1 MVKVAGV
8 IAFQQSAMQRIRK
21 YWLLI
26 TTYFEPSLGVGTSE
40 VAPAKVISKVAP
52 AKVISKVAPAA
63 EQDEYGEFYFRHTIL
78 DQLGRYFVIL
88 KRMKRGD
95 KDAYDLYSQL
105 GAYILPERKVE
116 GYECDV
122 LEPRWLELRPSF
134 GMVLHGSRS
143 QQVKIDKEKRFYVP
157 FAVYFNKYRSDRA
170 PTTVQPVNSGDV
182 YCCTVYWDTFHGSKK
197 NGMKRGAPTEFALN
211 VSPSGEVHILK
222 VLENK
227 NITIRGKKGK
237 GRGSTFTVPQRRWG
251 VPEFFEGWAKEH
263 GEDVRPFLAS
273 IFIETANAQ
282 IAASSSMIKVK
293 AYKGRLAAV
302 FSVNILRTPYFFKDR
317 DLYVNDRGKKKKIF
331 HIVKTHIRKTG
342 SVVRTHFRGMRE
354 FNWKGYRIRI
364 TVPGWHHVNTHDLN
378 IGSTDEEHVEDI
390 QDYIDTAVLG
400 KTLSGL
406 EEDSVGGF
414 RR

>member
-1 MVKVAGV
+1 MAEIAGV
-8 IAFQQSAMQRIRK
+8 VAFRGSAMQRIRK

-26 TTYFEPSLGVGTSE
+26 TTYFKPSPVRGTPE
-40 VAPAKVISKVAP
+40 VAPAKVISKV
-52 AKVISKVAPAA
+52 VPAA
-63 EQDEYGEFYFRHTIL
+63 EQDEHGEFYFRHTIL

-95 KDAYDLYSQL
+95 KEAYDLYSQL
-105 GAYILPERKVE
+105 GAYILPERTGK

-143 QQVKIDKEKRFYVP
+143 LQVKVDKEKKFYVP

-182 YCCTVYWDTFHGSKK
+182 YCCTVYWDTFHGSRD
-197 NGMKRGAPTEFALN
+197 GGAPTEFALN

-222 VLENK
+222 ILENK

-237 GRGSTFTVPQRRWG
+237 GRGSTFTIPQRRWG
-251 VPEFFEGWAKEH
+251 IPEFFEGWAKEH

-282 IAASSSMIKVK
+282 ITAANSMIKVK
-293 AYKGRLAAV
+293 AYKGRLAAI
-302 FSVNILRTPYFFKDR
+302 FSVNVLRTPYFFKDR
-317 DLYVNDRGKKKKIF
+317 DLCVNVRGKKKKIF
-331 HIVKTHIRKTG
+331 HIVRTHIRKTG

-354 FNWKGYRIRI
+354 FNWNGYKIRI
-364 TVPGWHHVNTHDLN
+364 TVPGWHHVNTHDLD
-378 IGSTDEEHVEDI
+378 IGATDGEYVEDI
-390 QDYIDTAVLG
+390 KDYMDSAALG

>member
-1 MVKVAGV
+1 MAEIAGV
-8 IAFQQSAMQRIRK
+8 VAFQGLAVQRLRK

-26 TTYFEPSLGVGTSE
+26 TTYFKPSPGGETSE
-40 VAPAKVISKVAP
+40 
-52 AKVISKVAPAA
+52 VAPAA

-78 DQLGRYFVIL
+78 DQLGRYFAIL

-95 KDAYDLYSQL
+95 KNAYDLYSQV
-105 GAYILPERKVE
+105 GAYILPERTNA
-116 GYECDV
+116 GYSRDA

-134 GMVLHGSRS
+134 GMVLYGSRS
-143 QQVKIDKEKRFYVP
+143 QEVKVDKEKKFYVP
-157 FAVYFNKYRSDRA
+157 FAVYFKKYLSDRA

-182 YCCTVYWDTFHGSKK
+182 YCCTVYWDTFHGS
-197 NGMKRGAPTEFALN
+197 MKGGAPTEFALN
-211 VSPSGEVHILK
+211 ISPSGEIHILK
-222 VLENK
+222 ILENK

-273 IFIETANAQ
+273 VFIETANAQ
-282 IAASSSMIKVK
+282 IAAANSMIKVK
-293 AYKGRLAAV
+293 AYKGRLAAI
-302 FSVNILRTPYFFKDR
+302 FSVNVLRTPYFFKDR
-317 DLYVNDRGKKKKIF
+317 DLCVNDRGKKKKIF

-354 FNWKGYRIRI
+354 FNWNGYKIRI
-364 TVPGWHHVNTHDLN
+364 TVPGWHHVNTHDLD

-390 QDYIDTAVLG
+390 KDYMDSAALG
-400 KTLSGL
+400 KTLNGI
-406 EEDSVGGF
+406 EKDGVGGF
-414 RR
+414 KPCAD

>member
-1 MVKVAGV
+1 MAEIAGV
-8 IAFQQSAMQRIRK
+8 VAFHGSAMQRIRK

-26 TTYFEPSLGVGTSE
+26 TTYFKPSPVGETSE
-40 VAPAKVISKVAP
+40 VAPAKVISKAAP
-52 AKVISKVAPAA
+52 AKVISKAAPAE

-78 DQLGRYFVIL
+78 NQLGRYFVIL

-95 KDAYDLYSQL
+95 KSAYDLYSQL
-105 GAYILPERKVE
+105 GAYILPERTDN
-116 GYECDV
+116 GYGGDV

-134 GMVLHGSRS
+134 GMVLYGSRS
-143 QQVKIDKEKRFYVP
+143 RQVKIDKEKKFYVP
-157 FAVYFNKYRSDRA
+157 FAVYFAKYLSDRA

-182 YCCTVYWDTFHGSKK
+182 YCCTVYWDTFQGSSKS
-197 NGMKRGAPTEFALN
+197 GAPTEFALN
-211 VSPSGEVHILK
+211 VSPRGEVHILK
-222 VLENK
+222 ILENK

-282 IAASSSMIKVK
+282 IAAANSMIKVK
-293 AYKGRLAAV
+293 AYKGRLAAI
-302 FSVNILRTPYFFKDR
+302 FSVNVLRTPYFFKDR
-317 DLYVNDRGKKKKIF
+317 DLCVNVRGKKKKIF
-331 HIVKTHIRKTG
+331 HIVRTHVRKTG

-354 FNWKGYRIRI
+354 FNWNGYKIRI
-364 TVPGWHHVNTHDLN
+364 TVPGWHHVNTHDLD

-390 QDYIDTAVLG
+390 KDYMDTAVLG

>member
-1 MVKVAGV
+1 MAEIAGV
-8 IAFQQSAMQRIRK
+8 VAFQGSVMQRIRK

-26 TTYFEPSLGVGTSE
+26 TTYFKPPLGEETSE
-40 VAPAKVISKVAP
+40 VAPAKVISKV
-52 AKVISKVAPAA
+52 VPAA

-95 KDAYDLYSQL
+95 KNAYDLYSQI

-143 QQVKIDKEKRFYVP
+143 QQVKIDKEKKLYVP
-157 FAVYFNKYRSDRA
+157 FAVYFNKYLSDRA

-182 YCCTVYWDTFHGSKK
+182 YCCTVYWDTFHGS
-197 NGMKRGAPTEFALN
+197 MKGGAPTEFALN

-227 NITIRGKKGK
+227 NITIRGKKGR
-237 GRGSTFTVPQRRWG
+237 GRGSTFTIPRRRWG

-263 GEDVRPFLAS
+263 GKDVQPFLAS
-273 IFIETANAQ
+273 LFIETANAQ
-282 IAASSSMIKVK
+282 IAAANSMIKVK
-293 AYKGRLAAV
+293 AYKGRLAAI
-302 FSVNILRTPYFFKDR
+302 FSVNVLRTPYFFKDR
-317 DLYVNDRGKKKKIF
+317 DLYVNDRGRKKKIF

-354 FNWKGYRIRI
+354 FNWNGYKIRI
-364 TVPGWHHVNTHDLN
+364 TVPGWHHVNTHDLD
-378 IGSTDEEHVEDI
+378 IGSTDEEHIEDI
-390 QDYIDTAVLG
+390 QDYMDTAVLG